1 MMFPSLK
8 SRSVR
13 GTAFIAANLAVL
25 LALGVLVVAPIH
37 GSLQEGE
44 AEIERQTETLARVKT
59 IAQHK
64 PSLPAP
70 DQVASTAEMFQTGPH
85 EGVAAAN
92 LQARLKT
99 MSEAAG
105 AKVRSV
111 QGIPARSEG
120 TLRYIGA
127 KLEIF
132 GPLPSVH
139 RAVQAIESAK
149 PFLFV
154 TNSLLKLSPLA
165 ARPGNTTE
173 PIIEAQLDIVGA
185 FRPEEAR

>member
-1 MMFPSLK
+1 MILLSLK
-8 SRSVR
+8 SRSLR
-13 GTAFIAANLAVL
+13 GTAFIAANLAIL
-25 LALGVLVVAPIH
+25 LALGALVVAPIH

-44 AEIERQTETLARVKT
+44 AEIERQTETLARVKA

-64 PSLPAP
+64 PGLPAP
-70 DQVASTAEMFQTGPH
+70 DQAASTAEMFQTGPN
-85 EGVAAAN
+85 EGVSAAN
-92 LQARLKT
+92 LQARLKI

-127 KLEIF
+127 KLELF

-149 PFLFV
+149 PFLFI

-165 ARPGNTTE
+165 ARPGSITE
-173 PIIEAQLDIVGA
+173 PIIEAQLDIIGA